1 MHQASDELKRLMRIE
16 ITDNDRMIIFL
27 NSLSDINEHMNVNQM
42 KEQLKQFG
50 VAAEIF
56 EEALVPF
63 VPKIMANF
71 AKRIKEEGSARL
83 HVSISEAV
91 GQLVWFILDKVQD
104 PIEQA
109 EIFENQIMKVPLSMV
124 DKSNN
129 KIV

>member
-1 MHQASDELKRLMRIE
+1 MHQASDELKKLMRIE

-63 VPKIMANF
+63 VPKIMTNF

-91 GQLVWFILDKVQD
+91 G
-104 PIEQA
+104 
-109 EIFENQIMKVPLSMV
+109 
-124 DKSNN
+124 
-129 KIV
+129 